1 MTTDLRIAYNISNM
15 DNTKYKLNVSIIDS
29 IDKIIKSINKDI
41 SIEEFNSYMQYS
53 DDENEL
59 INKANEIVKFKTA
72 ENIAKILKD
81 DINEYVDSLK
91 QSTTT

>member
-1 MTTDLRIAYNISNM
+1 MTTNLRIAYNISNM

-29 IDKIIKSINKDI
+29 IDKIVKSIDKEI